1 MRAWYDIREAD
12 LANRADEAGVAE
24 SVGQVEA
31 LIAREVE
38 RGVTV
43 SRIFLAG
50 FSQGGAVILAAGLR
64 RSEPLAGLIALS
76 TYVPAAP
83 TAAAALAAGANV
95 QPVFIRHGT
104 PDPVVPFLA
113 GEQSPA
119 LPRQYSFLDDWP
131 AYPLPSSGCL
141 AEDSVR
147 CAWCAPRAGGG

>member
-24 SVGQVEA
+24 SVEQVEA
-31 LIAREVE
+31 LIEREIE
-38 RGVTV
+38 RGVPV
-43 SRIFLAG
+43 SRNFLAG

-83 TAAAALAAGANV
+83 KAAAALADGAHA
-95 QPVFIRHGT
+95 QPVFMGHGT
-104 PDPVVPFLA
+104 QDPVVPFRA

-119 LPRQYSFLDDWP
+119 LLREFGLARRRKRLKYRHTCHPRTPPF
-131 AYPLPSSGCL
+131 
-141 AEDSVR
+141 R
-147 CAWCAPRAGGG
+147 

>member
-38 RGVTV
+38 RGVPV

-83 TAAAALAAGANV
+83 QAAAALTDGAHA
-95 QPVFIRHGT
+95 QPVLLGT
-104 PDPVVPFLA
+104 GHQDPVVPFPPR
-113 GEQSPA
+113 EQHP
-119 LPRQYSFLDDWP
+119 
-131 AYPLPSSGCL
+131 PSQ
-141 AEDSVR
+141 
-147 CAWCAPRAGGG
+147 